1 MQIDFRPI
9 DQLIPYARNA
19 RTHSA
24 AQISMIAASIVE
36 FGFTN
41 SVLADEKG
49 IVAGHGRCLGAQK
62 VYDAGQL
69 IKLPNGTDIPQGTVP
84 VIDCTG
90 WSETK
95 RRAYILADNQLA
107 LASGWDSELLKLEL
121 ADIKAEGFDLD
132 LLGFGDELL
141 DIMGIMEGDDDKD
154 PDELPNVPEVAFSQL
169 GDMYTMGAHRVRCG
183 SSTDQSDWDALMQ
196 GELADIQA
204 CDPPY
209 NVNFHSD
216 LAGSIKNDNMK
227 DAEFRQF
234 LLDFYTCS
242 FAVMKPGAP
251 MYVAHSDSE
260 GINFRQGLID
270 AGFKLQGCLQWKKN
284 QFVLGR
290 MDYQS
295 IHEPILYAWKSGS
308 KHRWYG
314 GRKNISVQDVGE
326 YPPFEKLDDG
336 RFAIRYNDQ
345 VLYVDAGAKLE
356 EQPTSIIYHD
366 KPKKS
371 PLHPTQKPS
380 LLWERLIRNS
390 ARPND
395 IVIDGFGGSGTTMVA
410 AERLG
415 MCSRLMELD
424 CKFVDVI
431 CARYFMLTGRVPVH
445 FTTGEPFPMAVIQKL
460 IEKNGGSEN

>member
-169 GDMYTMGAHRVRCG
+169 GDMWILGAHKVRCG
-183 SSTDQSDWDALMQ
+183 DSTSEADWLALM
-196 GELADIQA
+196 GSEMADIVW

-209 NVNFHSD
+209 GINYQSD
-216 LAGSIKNDNMK
+216 LAGSIMNDNLK
-227 DAEFRQF
+227 GDEFIDF
-234 LLDFYTCS
+234 L
-242 FAVMKPGAP
+242 
-251 MYVAHSDSE
+251 
-260 GINFRQGLID
+260 
-270 AGFKLQGCLQWKKN
+270 FKMFKC
-284 QFVLGR
+284 
-290 MDYQS
+290 
-295 IHEPILYAWKSGS
+295 
-308 KHRWYG
+308 
-314 GRKNISVQDVGE
+314 
-326 YPPFEKLDDG
+326 
-336 RFAIRYNDQ
+336 
-345 VLYVDAGAKLE
+345 
-356 EQPTSIIYHD
+356 
-366 KPKKS
+366 
-371 PLHPTQKPS
+371 
-380 LLWERLIRNS
+380 
-390 ARPND
+390 
-395 IVIDGFGGSGTTMVA
+395 
-410 AERLG
+410 
-415 MCSRLMELD
+415 
-424 CKFVDVI
+424 
-431 CARYFMLTGRVPVH
+431 VH
-445 FTTGEPFPMAVIQKL
+445 
-460 IEKNGGSEN
+460 